1 MIMRELTVGT
11 NEAGL
16 KLKKLCFLY
25 FKGMPDS
32 FTYKM
37 LRKKNILLNDAKATG
52 DEVLKEGDKIQ
63 LYFSEETLA
72 GLRNEGAGEK
82 EAIPSLADMP
92 WFSEDR
98 ILYENDDYL
107 FIDKPSGILSQR
119 SDEKEYSVND
129 AVIAYLAEKG
139 VVNNDSLQTF
149 RPSVCNRLDRN
160 TSGII
165 SASKTR
171 KGARELTSYYKSD
184 DGRTMYKYYLTVV
197 HGNCT
202 LKGHFDRLDYVKSRI
217 DNQAYVWL
225 RGSRRPQETMGFGK
239 PEPIHTELL
248 PLSYDKKKDITLML
262 CRLHTGRSHQIRVTM
277 KHYGYHVVGDPKYGN
292 PVRDHFLN
300 ATEMGQLLVAW
311 RLKLPDGTVIKARI
325 PEDILGFFP
334 KAEELAEAKI
344 G

>member
-1 MIMRELTVGT
+1 MKEITVSK

-25 FKGMPDS
+25 FKGVPDS

-37 LRKKNILLNDAKATG
+37 LRKKIIQLNRKKATG
-52 DEVLKEGDKIQ
+52 NEILVEGDKVQ
-63 LYFSEETLA
+63 LFFSDETLKN
-72 GLRNEGAGEK
+72 LRK
-82 EAIPSLADMP
+82 EAETFDEEIPALSDFP
-92 WFSEDR
+92 WFSEDL
-98 ILYENDDYL
+98 ILYENEDML

-119 SDEKEYSVND
+119 SGTNEQSLNE
-129 AVIAYLAEKG
+129 AVIAYLADKCI
-139 VVNNDSLQTF
+139 VNRESLQVF

-171 KGARELTSYYKSD
+171 KGARELTEYYNSTDGKSI
-184 DGRTMYKYYLTVV
+184 GKYYLTVV
-197 HGNCT
+197 HGHCT
-202 LKGHFDRLDYVKSRI
+202 LKGHFDRLDYVKSKT
-217 DNQAYVWL
+217 DNTAYVWM
-225 RGSRRPQETMGFGK
+225 RGGKRPQETLGFGK
-239 PEPIHTELL
+239 PEPIYTELY
-248 PLSYDKKKDITLML
+248 PLAYDKNKDISLML

-311 RLKLPDGTVIKARI
+311 LLVLPDGTRI
-325 PEDILGFFP
+325 RANIPKEILGFFP
-334 KAEELAEAKI
+334 KAAELAETKLNN
-344 G
+344 